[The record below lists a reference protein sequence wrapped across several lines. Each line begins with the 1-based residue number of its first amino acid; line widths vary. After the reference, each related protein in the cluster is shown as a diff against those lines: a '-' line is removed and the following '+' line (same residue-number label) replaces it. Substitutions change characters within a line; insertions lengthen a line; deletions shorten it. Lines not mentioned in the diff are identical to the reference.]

1 MKYADIKF
9 VKRIEQ
15 DGITYNWFVAHK
27 SNRVSDSRNFINY
40 ENGKTVIKEFP
51 KEALPKMVQKFI
63 DSHSEEEITENI
75 GIQIDG
81 FKRFIIR

>member
-1 MKYADIKF
+1 MKYTDIKF
-9 VKRIEQ
+9 VKRMEQ
-15 DGITYNWFVAHK
+15 DGITYNWFVATK
-27 SNRVSDSRNFINY
+27 SNRVSDSRSYTNY

-51 KEALPKMVQKFI
+51 KEWLPKMVQKFI

>member
-9 VKRIEQ
+9 VKRMEQ
-15 DGITYNWFVAHK
+15 DGVTYNWFVAHK
-27 SNRVSDSRNFINY
+27 NNRVGDSRNYVNY
-40 ENGKTVIKEFP
+40 ENGKTVVKEFP

-63 DSHSEEEITENI
+63 DNHSEEEITANY

-81 FKRFIIR
+81 WKQFKIS

>member
-9 VKRIEQ
+9 VRRMEMN
-15 DGITYNWFVAHK
+15 GITYAWFVANK
-27 SNRVSDSRNFINY
+27 SNRVSDSREYINY

-63 DSHSEEEITENI
+63 DSHSEEETTELEKIT
-75 GIQIDG
+75 IDG